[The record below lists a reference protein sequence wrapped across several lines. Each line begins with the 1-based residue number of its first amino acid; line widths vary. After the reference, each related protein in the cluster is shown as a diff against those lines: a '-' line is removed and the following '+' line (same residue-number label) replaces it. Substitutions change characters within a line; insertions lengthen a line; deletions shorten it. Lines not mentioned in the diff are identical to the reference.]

1 MRAVA
6 SVDPAHGRFW
16 EIFGSFWWAVG
27 SLIMAEHY
35 RHGPDR
41 SVERPAIGRR
51 SSECQVDCVNL
62 MMPGVVS
69 LPLAAPPGGDALP
82 RDDELLISVRD
93 FLREDVMG
101 ATSGRTQFMARVA
114 ANSLDILLRDMS
126 LGPALRAAE
135 HTRLS
140 VIMGHEGAREAL
152 RWDLVNALRDGSM
165 ALDTPGLVEHLRA
178 TVFGELAIDQPSYS
192 GFKTALLGGVAE

>member
-1 MRAVA
+1 
-6 SVDPAHGRFW
+6 
-16 EIFGSFWWAVG
+16 
-27 SLIMAEHY
+27 
-35 RHGPDR
+35 
-41 SVERPAIGRR
+41 
-51 SSECQVDCVNL
+51 

-114 ANSLDILLRDMS
+114 ANSLEILLRDMS